1 MNLDAIFA
9 AARKRLHCWINRS
22 VAQRL
27 RRIREKEGK
36 Q

>member
-1 MNLDAIFA
+1 MNLDDIFT
-9 AARKRLHCWINRS
+9 AARKRLHRWINRS
-22 VAQRL
+22 VSQRL